1 MSLLHILVLAL
12 VQGVFEFLPIS
23 SSAHLVLVSKLGGF
37 PDQGPLVDLALHLAT
52 LCSIFVCLWPEVR
65 RVFRGLWL
73 VLRGRF
79 QEQDAKLALLLV
91 LASVPGLAAGLG
103 LYLMGGEGAHMR
115 SLKVIAAGMAVF
127 AVALYAAD
135 KFFPE
140 NKEIKDL
147 GWGGALIIGLSQAC
161 AFIPGASRSGVTTT
175 AGRFLGLTRTE
186 SIRFSL
192 LLSVPLILA
201 AGLAGTG
208 ELAMEAD
215 SAFLRDALLASF
227 LTFLVG
233 CATIKLL
240 LRYLQKADMTVFVIY
255 RLLLAGLLFALA

>member
-1 MSLLHILVLAL
+1 MSLLQIIVLAL

-52 LCSIFVCLWPEVR
+52 LCSILVCLWPEVR
-65 RVFRGLWL
+65 RVFRGLWE

-79 QEQDAKLALLLV
+79 QTPDAKLALLLIV
-91 LASVPGLAAGLG
+91 ATIPGLLVGLT
-103 LYLMGGEGAHMR
+103 LALMGENGAHLR
-115 SLKVIAAGMAVF
+115 SLKVIAIGMAVF
-127 AVALYAAD
+127 AILLYAAD
-135 KFFPE
+135 RFFPE
-140 NKEIKDL
+140 DKTIDDM
-147 GWGGALIIGLSQAC
+147 GWKGALFIGLSQAC

-201 AGLAGTG
+201 AGAAGTG
-208 ELAMEAD
+208 ELAMTVD
-215 SAFLRDALLASF
+215 SAFLRDALLAAF

-240 LRYLQKADMTVFVIY
+240 LRYLQNASMTIFVVY
-255 RLLLAGLLFALA
+255 RLLLAGLLFAIS